1 MRWQDRSRRHLKYVK
16 KLFDRFWGAKMDC
29 RASLIYAHLAFPGLD
44 PDEVRLGEMVTL
56 LVAVSALLVTRFL
69 LWATMLL

>member
-1 MRWQDRSRRHLKYVK
+1 
-16 KLFDRFWGAKMDC
+16 MDC
-29 RASLIYAHLAFPGLD
+29 RASLIYGHLALPGLD
-44 PDEVRLGEMVTL
+44 PDEVRLGAMVTL